1 MRRPTPARRGARTSP
16 NAAGAATRER
26 LLRAAERLVARN
38 GIDGVS
44 TREILLAA
52 KADSAAIHY
61 HFGSK
66 NELMAAVFHR
76 RINDLVEGVDRFLAH
91 RMANGRALTARDLA
105 EAVVLPVA
113 AVARDRR
120 SGGCHYMGFLA
131 ALLNYRPLA
140 KLRSSDTLWT
150 DRLLGA
156 YEQLSPQLTPADRRR
171 RVGFAAYLAIGAF
184 SEGAVHDWFAQTLP
198 EPVRELE
205 DDLIDFLA
213 VGLTPSRQSQGFLER
228 IQSTA

>member
-66 NELMAAVFHR
+66 NELMTAVFHR

-113 AVARDRR
+113 EVARDRR
-120 SGGCHYMGFLA
+120 GGGCHYMGFLA
-131 ALLNYRPLA
+131 SLLTYRPLA
-140 KLRSSDTLWT
+140 KLRSSDTLWS
-150 DRLLGA
+150 DRLLAA
-156 YEQLSPQLTPADRRR
+156 YEQFSPQLSPADRRR
-171 RVGFAAYLAIGAF
+171 RIGFATYLVIGAF

-198 EPVRELE
+198 QPQRDME
-205 DDLIDFLA
+205 DDLVDFLA
-213 VGLTPSRQSQGFLER
+213 EGLTPSAQAQGFAPR
-228 IQSTA
+228 MQSIA